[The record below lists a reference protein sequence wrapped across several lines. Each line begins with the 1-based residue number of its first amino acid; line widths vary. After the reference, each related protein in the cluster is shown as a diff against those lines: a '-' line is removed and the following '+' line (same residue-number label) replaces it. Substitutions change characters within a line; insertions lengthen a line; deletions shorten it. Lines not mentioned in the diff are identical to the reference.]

1 MDDERLLRTYTDVD
15 DEWRRVDHLPTT
27 GAVWVVARDGD
38 AVRELAQAHRLS
50 SQALRVLEEH
60 PVAPSSDEESGRHL
74 RGRVDRLTDGELV
87 LSVSTVSYVEQT
99 RDVRTGLLLCVLTDD
114 LLITCERG
122 EADVLTLAADRLCD
136 GPLVPDSGVRQ
147 VLAAILLTLVNR
159 ASDVEADLGDAVAD
173 LEQLV
178 VTPGSAVGAD
188 RPNGQGPLR
197 AVYALKREIAEARR
211 ALGPMTSA
219 LPELEAQT
227 RVQLAKDRGR
237 SGHAATPEWMHHVRE
252 RADRVDSHL
261 ESHDALLDAMLS
273 VYLSNVSVRQN
284 EDMRKI
290 SAWAAMIT
298 VATLIAGIY
307 GMNFRHMP
315 ELAWPYGYPF
325 ALVLMAGACLL
336 LFRAFRRS
344 GWL

>member
-147 VLAAILLTLVNR
+147 VLAAILLTLVTAR
-159 ASDVEADLGDAVAD
+159 PTSRRIS
-173 LEQLV
+173 
-178 VTPGSAVGAD
+178 VTPWRTSSSWWS
-188 RPNGQGPLR
+188 
-197 AVYALKREIAEARR
+197 RR
-211 ALGPMTSA
+211 APRWART
-219 LPELEAQT
+219 
-227 RVQLAKDRGR
+227 DRTARARSGR
-237 SGHAATPEWMHHVRE
+237 STR
-252 RADRVDSHL
+252 S
-261 ESHDALLDAMLS
+261 
-273 VYLSNVSVRQN
+273 
-284 EDMRKI
+284 
-290 SAWAAMIT
+290 SA
-298 VATLIAGIY
+298 
-307 GMNFRHMP
+307 RSP
-315 ELAWPYGYPF
+315 RLAE
-325 ALVLMAGACLL
+325 
-336 LFRAFRRS
+336 RS
-344 GWL
+344 GR